1 MTQAR
6 IVLRGAALEKAEQ
19 LQELTQLGSITEVI
33 NVMFSRYAKHL
44 EQTWQVEPVSPTYA
58 KVEPSPE
65 IEQQAIAS
73 PPQVE
78 PDFTFDEPLTGL

>member
-33 NVMFSRYAKHL
+33 NVLFSRYAKHL
-44 EQTWQVEPVSPTYA
+44 EQTWQVEPLSPTYA
-58 KVEPSPE
+58 K
-65 IEQQAIAS
+65 A
-73 PPQVE
+73 
-78 PDFTFDEPLTGL
+78 EPLPEMGEQATTVTMPESDFRFNEPLVGL

>member
-33 NVMFSRYAKHL
+33 NVLFSRYAKHL
-44 EQTWQVEPVSPTYA
+44 EQTWQVEPISPTYA
-58 KVEPSPE
+58 RAEPLPD
-65 IEQQAIAS
+65 IGQQAIAS
-73 PPQVE
+73 SQQVE
-78 PDFTFDEPLTGL
+78 SDFQFDEPLTGL

>member
-33 NVMFSRYAKHL
+33 NVLFSRYAKHL
-44 EQTWQVEPVSPTYA
+44 EQTWQVEPISPTYA
-58 KVEPSPE
+58 KAETVPE
-65 IEQQAIAS
+65 IGQQAITPTLPES
-73 PPQVE
+73 
-78 PDFTFDEPLTGL
+78 DFQFDEPLQGL

>member
-6 IVLRGAALEKAEQ
+6 IVLRGAALERAER

-33 NVMFSRYAKHL
+33 NVLFSRYAKHL

-58 KVEPSPE
+58 KAEPLPE
-65 IEQQAIAS
+65 VVATTAPMPKS
-73 PPQVE
+73 
-78 PDFTFDEPLTGL
+78 DFSFDEPLTGL

>member
-33 NVMFSRYAKHL
+33 NVLFSRYATHL
-44 EQTWQVEPVSPTYA
+44 EKTWQVQPVSPTYA
-58 KVEPSPE
+58 KTDPSPE
-65 IEQQAIAS
+65 IDTQATKLAT
-73 PPQVE
+73 
-78 PDFTFDEPLTGL
+78 DFQFDEPLTGL

>member
-33 NVMFSRYAKHL
+33 NVLFSRYAKHL
-44 EQTWQVEPVSPTYA
+44 EQTWQVQPVSPTYA
-58 KVEPSPE
+58 KAEPSPE
-65 IEQQAIAS
+65 VEAQALAPSI
-73 PPQVE
+73 PE
-78 PDFTFDEPLTGL
+78 NDFQFDEPLTGL

>member
-33 NVMFSRYAKHL
+33 NVLFSRYARHL
-44 EQTWQVEPVSPTYA
+44 EETWEVRPIMPSLTEPEPLPEATAPTLPA
-58 KVEPSPE
+58 RTPV
-65 IEQQAIAS
+65 QN
-73 PPQVE
+73 
-78 PDFTFDEPLTGL
+78 DFTFDEPLTGL